1 MIGFRCRRCGST
13 DIRKNGRTATGHQ
26 NMHGKECDFYSTLD
40 IQQSQANEHY
50 RQVERL
56 SLERLSQRAMAR
68 NTGLSRMT
76 VAAILA
82 PQPLPP
88 IAQTLRPLAQRPILA
103 IDERWS
109 FVDNKGQECWIWSA
123 LERQTRRIVGLAFGD
138 RSAETCR
145 KLWDALPPDY
155 RKRAICYTDF
165 WAAYQV
171 VLPSKRHHP
180 VGKETG
186 ETAHIERFNNT
197 LRQRCANL
205 VRKALSFSK
214 NVFLH
219 QFRIRRFID
228 HYNRRIE
235 RFGVQPSV

>member
-26 NMHGKECDFYSTLD
+26 KMHCKECDFYSTLD
-40 IQQSQANEHY
+40 IQQSQRNGQY
-50 RQVERL
+50 RQLERL

-68 NTGLSRMT
+68 ITGLSRMT

-82 PQPLPP
+82 PKPLPP
-88 IAQTLRPLAQRPILA
+88 IAETIRPLAQRPILE
-103 IDERWS
+103 IDELWS
-109 FVDNKGQECWIWSA
+109 FVHNKGQEIWIWIA

-145 KLWDALPPDY
+145 KLWDSLPPDY

-186 ETAHIERFNNT
+186 ETAHIERNNNT

-228 HYNRRIE
+228 HYKRRIE
-235 RFGVQPSV
+235 RFGFPPSV